1 MRRNNNDESLKP
13 SFYIKEGF
21 LLYRDRG
28 REARFMGLL
37 ERLKTH
43 VLTADGAIGTVLY
56 GYGLEYCHEEMNVQ
70 RPELIE
76 KIHREYIAAGADI
89 IQTNTYGAN
98 AIKLAR
104 YGLESSV
111 QRFNEAA
118 ITIAKRAAADGGQF
132 VLGTIGGIRG
142 IRKSDATLNDIL
154 KTVEEQA
161 SVLLAGN
168 PDGLLL
174 ETYYDFEELTAT
186 LKMLRAKTNIPIIA
200 QVSMHEPGVLQ
211 NGMSL
216 NIALHELEI
225 LGADIVGVNCRLG
238 PYHTIQAFEGV
249 ELPEKAFMSAY
260 PNASLLDLEDGRV
273 VYESEAD
280 YFGRAAVE
288 LRDQGVRL
296 IGGCC
301 GTTPKHIAAA
311 KKYLEEL
318 SPVSEKYAKPA
329 KIEIVRDAE
338 PAKYEPLHEKVKRE
352 RSVIVELDTP
362 RHLEIEGFLEGAKQL
377 YEAGADVVMMADNS
391 LASPRISNIAMGAL
405 LKSTNGV
412 RPLTHIT
419 CRDRNLIGLQSHLMG
434 LNALGIHDVLAVTGD
449 PTKVGDFPGA
459 TSVYDVSSMELIQL
473 IKQLNEGVSFS
484 GKPLRKKANFSV
496 AAAFNPNVRVLD
508 RAVARLEKKIE
519 HGADYFISQPVYTKE
534 KMIEIYEA
542 TKHLQAPIYIG
553 IMPVTSYKSAEF
565 LHHEVPGIK
574 LSEDALARMKACGED
589 KERATLEGIAI
600 AKELVEVAAQ
610 YFQGIYLITP
620 FLRYDVTLELMKYIE
635 QLDEQKKGVSING

>member
-1 MRRNNNDESLKP
+1 
-13 SFYIKEGF
+13 
-21 LLYRDRG
+21 
-28 REARFMGLL
+28 MGLL
-37 ERLKTH
+37 ERLKTN

-56 GYGLEYCHEEMNVQ
+56 GYGLEYCHEEMNIQ
-70 RPELIE
+70 KPELIE

-104 YGLESSV
+104 YGLESRV
-111 QRFNEAA
+111 QQFNEAA
-118 ITIAKRAAADGGQF
+118 ITIAKRAAAEDGQF

-142 IRKSDATLNDIL
+142 IRKSDATLEEIL
-154 KTVEEQA
+154 ATVDEQA
-161 SVLLAGN
+161 TVLLAGN

-186 LKMLRAKTNIPIIA
+186 LTMLRTKTILPIIA

-216 NIALHELEI
+216 NNALHELEA

-238 PYHTIQAFEGV
+238 PHHTIQAFEGV

-280 YFGRAAVE
+280 YFGRAAVA

-301 GTTPKHIAAA
+301 GTTPKHIAAV

-318 SPVSEKYAKPA
+318 SPVEEKYAKPE
-329 KIEIVRDAE
+329 KVEVLREAE
-338 PAKYEPLHEKVKRE
+338 PPNYEPLHVKVKRE

-362 RHLEIEGFLEGAKQL
+362 RHLEIEGFIKGAKKL
-377 YEAGADVVMMADNS
+377 YEAGADVIMMADNS
-391 LASPRISNIAMGAL
+391 LASPRISNVAMGAL
-405 LKSTNGV
+405 LKETHGV
-412 RPLTHIT
+412 RPMTHIT

-434 LNALGIHDVLAVTGD
+434 LNALGIHDILAVTGD

-508 RAVARLEKKIE
+508 RAVSRLEKKIE

-534 KMIEIYEA
+534 KIVEIYEA
-542 TKHLQAPIYIG
+542 TKHLETPIYIG

-574 LSEDALARMKACGED
+574 LSDDALTRMKACGDD

-600 AKELVEVAAQ
+600 AKELVEVAAE
-610 YFQGIYLITP
+610 YFNGIYLITP
-620 FLRYDVTLELMKYIE
+620 FLRYDMTLELMKFIE

>member
-1 MRRNNNDESLKP
+1 
-13 SFYIKEGF
+13 
-21 LLYRDRG
+21 
-28 REARFMGLL
+28 MGLL

-104 YGLESSV
+104 YGLESRV
-111 QRFNEAA
+111 QQYNEAA
-118 ITIAKRAAADGGQF
+118 ITIAKRAATDGGQF

-142 IRKSDATLNDIL
+142 IRKSDATLEEIL
-154 KTVEEQA
+154 ATIDEQA
-161 SVLLAGN
+161 TVLLAGN

-186 LKMLRAKTNIPIIA
+186 LSMLRAKTKLPIIA
-200 QVSMHEPGVLQ
+200 QVSMHEPGILQ

-216 NIALHELEI
+216 NNALHELEA

-238 PYHTIQAFEGV
+238 PHHTIQAFEGV
-249 ELPEKAFMSAY
+249 ELPKQAFMSAY

-318 SPVSEKYAKPA
+318 SPVEEKYTKPE
-329 KIEIVRDAE
+329 KIEIVREAE
-338 PAKYEPLHEKVKRE
+338 PANYEPLHEKVKRE

-362 RHLEIEGFLEGAKQL
+362 RHLEIEGFIKGAKKI

-391 LASPRISNIAMGAL
+391 LASPRISNVAMGAL
-405 LKSTNGV
+405 LKETHGI

-508 RAVARLEKKIE
+508 RAVSRLEKKIE

-534 KMIEIYEA
+534 KIVEIHEA
-542 TKHLQAPIYIG
+542 TKHLETPIYIG

-574 LSEDALARMKACGED
+574 LSDDALARMKACGDD

-600 AKELVEVAAQ
+600 AKELVEVAAE
-610 YFQGIYLITP
+610 YFNGIYLITP
-620 FLRYDVTLELMKYIE
+620 FLRYDMTLELMKVIE